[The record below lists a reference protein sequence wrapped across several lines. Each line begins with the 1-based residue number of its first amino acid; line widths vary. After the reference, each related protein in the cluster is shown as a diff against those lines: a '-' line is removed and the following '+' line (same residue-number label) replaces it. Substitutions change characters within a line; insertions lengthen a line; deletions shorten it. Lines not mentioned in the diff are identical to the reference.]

1 MANLYN
7 GAAFV
12 SGLFAF
18 LLIVV
23 AIADYEGY
31 LSTNIVGTFTYIDFA
46 FLGVIFVIVALACS
60 AKAD

>member
-7 GAAFV
+7 SAAFV
-12 SGLFAF
+12 SGLFGF

-23 AIADYEGY
+23 AIADEQGY

-46 FLGVIFVIVALACS
+46 FLAVIFIIIGAACS